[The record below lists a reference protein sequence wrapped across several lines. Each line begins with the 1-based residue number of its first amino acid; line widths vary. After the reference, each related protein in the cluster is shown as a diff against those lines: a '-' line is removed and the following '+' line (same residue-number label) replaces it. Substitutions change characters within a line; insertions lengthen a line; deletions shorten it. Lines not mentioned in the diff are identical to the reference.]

1 MMHSV
6 IYVLQA
12 MSLALCLFS
21 TIYIMKRK
29 VSFEQKLMLTLII
42 DVFIYNFGALL
53 RLDANNI
60 YEAEIAYKITNL
72 AYSYLGTLYFLFFS
86 RYLKKKV
93 RAVIYWALIIES
105 SVVAVFTT
113 FFMDSD
119 LYYKITA
126 FSITDGFPYL
136 IMENG
141 PLLYV
146 DIVFTILILVY
157 GVVITVYALAKCQ
170 SFIERK
176 RIRALVLMVVVV
188 AIGYAINSFCFPNY
202 IDILPITLGFDS
214 LILVYAAE
222 RYNFVDIVSSTRE
235 RIFDAVPNAI
245 FAFDEKM
252 NITDVNPVGAR
263 LFPDIAECKGHQIP
277 QKYAFLL
284 ENPED
289 KLNFKHEGIHFERQF
304 TPVMYRGSLTGYGI
318 ILIDVT
324 HTHQMMLQMR
334 ELKHKA
340 DVASESKSSFL
351 ANMSHEIRTPMNA
364 IIGYTDLL
372 SKEITT
378 REGRDYA
385 EAIKS
390 SSGSLLHIIN
400 DLLDFS
406 KIEQGKM
413 EIVED
418 EYETVKLFDE
428 VNDIMQI
435 QAEKKGLK
443 LVVSV
448 DPSIPSVLYGDKM
461 RLRQILLNVMGNAVK
476 FTDQGSIR
484 VMAEWEALEPDKAN
498 LSIVVSD
505 TGIGIKPEHME
516 HIFKEFEQFD
526 IRTNFARPGTGIG
539 LTLTKSLL
547 EMMGGTIDLESE
559 YGVGTSVIISIAQR
573 IVSRTPIAN
582 AKTSSTKE
590 QGKAQTIMAPDA
602 KILVV
607 DDNRVNLELMNN
619 YLKQYRIIPDL
630 AESGA
635 QSVEL
640 AAKNYYDI
648 IFMDQMMPEMDGI
661 EAMKRIRALGGRNG
675 GDITIIA
682 LTANAIAGTRNMLLA
697 EGFTDYAS
705 KPLPIKSLEYLL
717 TKYLPKGTY
726 TISAE
731 INETGRLSE
740 LAEEVLPTK
749 RVLEL
754 PEYIDQKIGMT
765 NAGEDL
771 GQYRSVV
778 EIVYKYADEKVA
790 KIRELLKAEDYPNYT
805 IEVHALKSNAATVG
819 AMRLSEKARALETAG
834 KEGNVSVIKRDSDG
848 FLSEYEQFAADLK
861 KCLEHESVEGTSSP
875 AETPGSMS
883 AEDNEYMMTFDEI
896 ETSIK
901 ESRYDDAMDL
911 FGVLEFFDLPPVTA
925 HAVKTMKNAA
935 EQGDFAYVLEIIG
948 KLR

>member
-1 MMHSV
+1 MMYSV

-12 MSLALCLFS
+12 VSLALCLFS
-21 TIYIMKRK
+21 TIYILKRK

-42 DVFIYNFGALL
+42 VVLIYNFGAMFK
-53 RLDANNI
+53 LDAHNM
-60 YEAEIAYKITNL
+60 YEAIIAYKV
-72 AYSYLGTLYFLFFS
+72 AYLPYAYLGSLYFLFFS
-86 RYLKKKV
+86 RYLKKPIHGI
-93 RAVIYWALIIES
+93 IYWSLIIES
-105 SVVAVFTT
+105 TVVAVFTT
-113 FFMDSD
+113 FFMDSE
-119 LYYKITA
+119 LFYKVKA
-126 FSITDGFPYL
+126 FSITDDFPYL
-136 IMENG
+136 IMDPG
-141 PLLYV
+141 PLYYV
-146 DIVFTILILVY
+146 DMVFTVLILVY
-157 GVVITVYALAKCQ
+157 GVVITIYALAKCEG
-170 SFIERK
+170 IVERK
-176 RIRALVLMVVVV
+176 RIRALVYMVIIV
-188 AIGYAINSFCFPNY
+188 AAGFVINAFCFPSY
-202 IDILPITLGFDS
+202 VDILPITLGFDS
-214 LILVYAAE
+214 LLLVYAAE
-222 RYNFVDIVSSTRE
+222 KYDFIDIVSSARD
-235 RIFDAVPNAI
+235 RIFEAVPNAI

-252 NITDVNPVGAR
+252 NITDINPVGAR
-263 LFPDIAECKGHQIP
+263 LFPDIAAAKGGPLP

-289 KLNFKHEGIHFERQF
+289 KLDFKHDGIHFERQF
-304 TPVMYRGSLTGYGI
+304 TPVMYRGSLSGYGI

-385 EAIKS
+385 DAIKS

-418 EYETVKLFDE
+418 EYETTKLFDE
-428 VNDIMQI
+428 VTDIMQI

-443 LVVSV
+443 LIVSV
-448 DPSIPSVLYGDKM
+448 DPSTPSILYGDKM
-461 RLRQILLNVMGNAVK
+461 RLRQILLNIIGNSVK
-476 FTDQGSIR
+476 FTEKGSIR
-484 VMAEWEALEPDKAN
+484 VMAEWEAIEPDKAN
-498 LSIVVSD
+498 LTVVISD
-505 TGIGIKPEHME
+505 TGIGIKSENMN

-547 EMMGGTIDLESE
+547 EMMGGSINIESE
-559 YGVGTSVIISIAQR
+559 YEVGTTVSININQKIISK
-573 IVSRTPIAN
+573 TPIAN
-582 AKTSSTKE
+582 ARQNAASESDKPETL
-590 QGKAQTIMAPDA
+590 IAPDA
-602 KILVV
+602 KVLVV

-635 QSVEL
+635 ESVEL

-705 KPLPIKSLEYLL
+705 KPLPLKSLEYLL

-731 INETGRLSE
+731 INETGRLAE
-740 LAEEVLPTK
+740 LAGGVLPQK

-754 PEYIDQKIGMT
+754 PDYIDQKIGMT
-765 NAGEDL
+765 NAGDELD
-771 GQYRSVV
+771 QYRNVV
-778 EIVYKYADEKVA
+778 EIVYKYSEEKIA
-790 KIRELLKAEDYPNYT
+790 KIRELLAAEDYTAYT

-819 AMRLSEKARALETAG
+819 AMRLSEKARNLETAG
-834 KEGNVSVIKRDSDG
+834 KENDIETIKRDTEG
-848 FLSEYEQFAADLK
+848 FLAEYTTFAEDLK
-861 KCLEHESVEGTSSP
+861 KCLEHEGDSAVLQSEPAGT
-875 AETPGSMS
+875 MS

-896 ETSIK
+896 EQAIN
-901 ESRYDDAMDL
+901 ESRTSDAMDL
-911 FGVLEFFDLPPVTA
+911 FRVLEFFELPPVTA
-925 HAVKTMKNAA
+925 HAVKTMKAAA
-935 EQGDFAYVLEIIG
+935 EQGDFGYVLEIID